1 MTNEERVQKAEDKLL
16 EMTTEMNKLVD
27 FLPRLL
33 VDDSCS
39 EKEFNEEITQI
50 LKAQCE
56 YFKFIHESGFDCAG
70 LISYY
75 DHGLEWLEH
84 VRLLEFT
91 SYSDST
97 MDIHECVTKIISLD
111 IDIAMLIHLV
121 KMDI

>member
-33 VDDSCS
+33 TDDPCY
-39 EKEFNEEITQI
+39 EEIAQV
-50 LKAQCE
+50 LKVQCE
-56 YFKFIHESGFDCAG
+56 HFKFIHESGFDSAG
-70 LISYY
+70 LLSYY

-121 KMDI
+121 RTDI

>member
-16 EMTTEMNKLVD
+16 EMTTEMHKLVD
-27 FLPRLL
+27 FLPRLST
-33 VDDSCS
+33 DDSYY
-39 EKEFNEEITQI
+39 EKIAQV
-50 LKAQCE
+50 LKVQCE
-56 YFKFIHESGFDCAG
+56 YFKFIHEAGFDCAG

-97 MDIHECVTKIISLD
+97 MDIHECVTKIISID
-111 IDIAMLIHLV
+111 IDITMLIHLV
-121 KMDI
+121 RMDI